1 MLTSSELKKIPIFAC
16 LNDASLVWLTQQAA
30 NLHLEPGEYLI
41 HEGEPTPFFVVM
53 EGTTEVLKDVM
64 GRQTEVSEHNP
75 GDFFG
80 ELAILMASAAP
91 ASVRAKTAC
100 HLARLDPQY
109 LQELIRRSPECSA
122 LILQTLN
129 ERVQAVQK
137 YMLNL
142 PSTRVKV
149 VGSKFDGDC
158 REIRN
163 FLSMNRIPYEW
174 VDCDRSALASADPG
188 CDVAGLSVV
197 VDGSFCV
204 SHPPTVRKVA
214 DALGFQ
220 TAPQHQNY
228 DVVIIGGGPAG
239 LAAAVYGASEG
250 LSVLLVE
257 RRAPGGQAG
266 TSSRIENY
274 LGFPNGISGDDL
286 SQRAFRQ
293 AVKFGAEVVLTREVQ
308 EIIPQPNGA
317 YTIGLDGGD
326 RVDTKTIILATG
338 VDWRRLEAEGV
349 DRFIGRGV
357 LYGAA
362 RVEAPTVAGK
372 RVFIIGGGNSAG
384 QAALFFANYASSVT
398 MLVRGEDLKSSMS
411 QYLID
416 QIALVPGIRVE
427 TETQVVSA
435 DGSDCLKTIHT
446 RKNGEPVILRDA
458 DALFV
463 MIGANAVTKW
473 LPPQLQREN
482 GYVRTG
488 REVSDWLGWAADR
501 APFLLETNLPGFF
514 CVGDVRFNSIKRV
527 SSSVGEGSMAI
538 AFVHQYLSCCSNRS
552 NRDVATKPRS

>member
-1 MLTSSELKKIPIFAC
+1 VLTSSELKKIPIFSC
-16 LNDASLVWLTQQAA
+16 LNDANLMWLSQQAA
-30 NLHLEPGEYLI
+30 DLHLEPGEYLI

-53 EGTTEVLKDVM
+53 NGTTEVLKDVM
-64 GRQTEVSEHNP
+64 GRQTEVSEHNR

-80 ELAILMASAAP
+80 ELAILMATAAP

-100 HLARLDPQY
+100 HLARLDPQH
-109 LQELIRRSPECSA
+109 LQELIRRSPEFSA
-122 LILQTLN
+122 VILQTLN
-129 ERVQAVQK
+129 ERVQVVQK
-137 YMLNL
+137 YMLSL
-142 PSTRVKV
+142 PSSRVQI
-149 VGSKFDGDC
+149 VGSKFDDDC

-163 FLSMNRIPYEW
+163 FLSMNRIPFEW
-174 VDCDRSALASADPG
+174 VDRDRSAHLAPTDQA
-188 CDVAGLSVV
+188 CEVAGLSVV
-197 VDGSFCV
+197 VDDSFCV

-214 DALGFQ
+214 EALGFQ
-220 TAPQHQNY
+220 TAPNRQSY

-257 RRAPGGQAG
+257 RKAPGGQAG

-308 EIIPQPNGA
+308 EIIPLPDGA
-317 YTIGLDGGD
+317 YTIGLDGSD
-326 RVDTKTIILATG
+326 RVATKTVILATG
-338 VDWRRLEAEGV
+338 VAWRRLEADGV

-362 RVEAPTVAGK
+362 RTEAPSVAGK
-372 RVFIIGGGNSAG
+372 RVFIIGAGNSAG
-384 QAALFFANYASSVT
+384 QAALFFADYASSVT
-398 MLVRGEDLKSSMS
+398 MLVRGEDLKRSMS

-427 TETQVVSA
+427 TETQVISA
-435 DGSDCLKTIHT
+435 DGTDCLKAIET
-446 RKNGEPVILRDA
+446 RKAEEPVIRRSA

-463 MIGANAVTKW
+463 MIGADAVTNW

-488 REVSDWLGWAADR
+488 REVSDQPGWAADR

-514 CVGDVRFNSIKRV
+514 SVGDVRYNSIKRV
-527 SSSVGEGSMAI
+527 SSSVGEGSMAV
-538 AFVHQYLSCCSNRS
+538 AFVHQYLSLMLTPF
-552 NRDVATKPRS
+552 VE

>member
-1 MLTSSELKKIPIFAC
+1 MLTSSDLKKIPVFAC
-16 LNDASLVWLTQQAA
+16 LNDVNLLWLSQQAA
-30 NLHLEPGEYLI
+30 DLHLEPGEYII

-64 GRQTEVSEHNP
+64 GRRTEVSEHKA

-80 ELAILMASAAP
+80 ELAILMATAAP

-100 HLARLDPQY
+100 HLARLDPQH

-122 LILQTLN
+122 VILQTLN
-129 ERVQAVQK
+129 ERVQVVQK
-137 YMLNL
+137 YMLSL
-142 PSTRVKV
+142 PSSRVQI
-149 VGSKFDGDC
+149 VGSRFDDDC
-158 REIRN
+158 REIRT

-174 VDCDRSALASADPG
+174 ADRDRSAGPVSTSQV
-188 CDVAGLSVV
+188 CEVEGLSVV
-197 VDGSFCV
+197 VDGSVCV

-214 DALGFQ
+214 EALGFQ
-220 TAPQHQNY
+220 TAPRRQSY

-257 RRAPGGQAG
+257 RKAPGGQAG

-308 EIIPQPNGA
+308 EIIPHPEGA
-317 YTIGLDGGD
+317 YTIGLDGSD
-326 RVDTKTIILATG
+326 RVATKTVILATG
-338 VDWRRLEAEGV
+338 VAWRRLEADGNE
-349 DRFIGRGV
+349 RFNGSEV

-362 RVEAPTVAGK
+362 RTEAPTVAGK
-372 RVFIIGGGNSAG
+372 HVFIIGGGNSAG
-384 QAALFFANYASSVT
+384 QAALFFANYAISVT
-398 MLVRGEDLKSSMS
+398 VLVRAEALKRSMS

-435 DGSDCLKTIHT
+435 DGTDYLKAIET
-446 RKNGEPVILRDA
+446 RKTGEPVSRRSA

-463 MIGANAVTKW
+463 MIGADAETRW

-488 REVSDWLGWAADR
+488 REVSDQPGWAADR
-501 APFLLETNLPGFF
+501 APYLLETNLPGFF
-514 CVGDVRFNSIKRV
+514 CVGDVRYNSIKRV

-538 AFVHQYLSCCSNRS
+538 AFVHQYLSLM
-552 NRDVATKPRS
+552 A

>member
-1 MLTSSELKKIPIFAC
+1 MLTSSELKKIPIFSC
-16 LNDASLVWLTQQAA
+16 LNDANLEWLSQQTADI
-30 NLHLEPGEYLI
+30 HLEPGEYLI
-41 HEGEPTPFFVVM
+41 HEGEPTPFFVLL

-64 GRQTEVSEHNP
+64 GRQTEVSEHHR

-80 ELAILMASAAP
+80 ELPILMATASP

-100 HLARLDPQY
+100 HLARLDPQQ

-122 LILQTLN
+122 VILQTLN
-129 ERVQAVQK
+129 ERVQVVQN

-142 PSTRVKV
+142 PSSRVQI
-149 VGSKFDGDC
+149 VGSKFDDDC
-158 REIRN
+158 REIRS

-174 VDCDRSALASADPG
+174 VDRDRSPQLPSTNPA
-188 CDVAGLSVV
+188 CDAPGLSVV

-204 SHPPTVRKVA
+204 SHPPTVRKLA
-214 DALGFQ
+214 DGLGFQ
-220 TAPQHQNY
+220 TTPHRLSY

-257 RRAPGGQAG
+257 RKAPGGQAG

-308 EIIPQPNGA
+308 EIIPQPDGA

-326 RVDTKTIILATG
+326 RVDTKTVILATG
-338 VDWRRLEAEGV
+338 VDWRRLEADGV

-362 RVEAPTVAGK
+362 RTEAPTVAGK
-372 RVFIIGGGNSAG
+372 RAFIIGGGNSAG
-384 QAALFFANYASSVT
+384 QAALFFADYASSVT
-398 MLVRGEDLKSSMS
+398 ILIRGEDLKRSMS
-411 QYLID
+411 QYLVD

-427 TETQVVSA
+427 TDTEVVAA
-435 DGSDCLKTIHT
+435 DGTECLKAIDT
-446 RKNGEPVILRDA
+446 RKKREPVIRRPA

-463 MIGANAVTKW
+463 MIGADAVTHW

-488 REVSDWLGWAADR
+488 REVSDQPGWAGDR
-501 APFLLETNLPGFF
+501 APYLLETNLPGFF
-514 CVGDVRFNSIKRV
+514 CVGDVRYNSIKRV

-538 AFVHQYLSCCSNRS
+538 AFVHQYLSLM
-552 NRDVATKPRS
+552 A

>member
-1 MLTSSELKKIPIFAC
+1 VLTPLDLKKIPIFSC
-16 LNDASLVWLTQQAA
+16 LNEADLSWLSQQAA
-30 NLHLEPGEYLI
+30 DLHLEPGEYLI

-53 EGTTEVLKDVM
+53 EGTTQVLKDVM
-64 GRQTEVSEHNP
+64 GRRTEVSEHNP

-80 ELAILMASAAP
+80 ELAILMATAAP

-100 HLARLDPQY
+100 HLARLDPQH

-122 LILQTLN
+122 VILQTLN
-129 ERVQAVQK
+129 ERVQVVQK

-142 PSTRVKV
+142 PSSRVQI
-149 VGSKFDGDC
+149 VGSKFDADC
-158 REIRN
+158 REIRT

-174 VDCDRSALASADPG
+174 VDRERSPQLTSTHPA
-188 CDVAGLSVV
+188 CDVSRLSVV

-204 SHPPTVRKVA
+204 SHPPTVRKLA
-214 DALGFQ
+214 EALGFQ
-220 TAPQHQNY
+220 TAPHRQSY
-228 DVVIIGGGPAG
+228 DVAIIGGGPAG

-257 RRAPGGQAG
+257 RNAPGGQAG

-308 EIIPQPNGA
+308 EIIPQTGGV

-326 RVDTKTIILATG
+326 TVDTKTIILATG
-338 VDWRRLEAEGV
+338 VEWRWLDAKGA

-362 RVEAPTVAGK
+362 RAEASTVAGK

-398 MLVRGEDLKSSMS
+398 ILVRGDDLKNSMS
-411 QYLID
+411 QYLVD

-435 DGSDCLKTIHT
+435 HGTEYLKAIDT
-446 RKNGEPVILRDA
+446 RKKGEPVVRRSA

-463 MIGANAVTKW
+463 MIGADAVTNW

-488 REVSDWLGWAADR
+488 REVRRQPVGAGERD
-501 APFLLETNLPGFF
+501 PFPLETNLPGFF
-514 CVGDVRFNSIKRV
+514 CVGDVRYNSIKRV

-538 AFVHQYLSCCSNRS
+538 AFVHQYLSCCSSRS
-552 NRDVATKPRS
+552 LVA

>member
-1 MLTSSELKKIPIFAC
+1 MLTSSELKKIPIFSC
-16 LNDASLVWLTQQAA
+16 LNDANLMWLSRQAA
-30 NLHLEPGEYLI
+30 DLHLEPGEYLI

-64 GRQTEVSEHNP
+64 GRRTEVSEHKQ

-80 ELAILMASAAP
+80 ELAILMATAAP

-100 HLARLDPQY
+100 HLARLDPQH
-109 LQELIRRSPECSA
+109 LQELIRRSPECCA
-122 LILQTLN
+122 VILQTLN
-129 ERVQAVQK
+129 ERVQVVQK

-142 PSTRVKV
+142 PSSRVQI
-149 VGSKFDGDC
+149 VGSKFDDDC
-158 REIRN
+158 REIRT

-174 VDCDRSALASADPG
+174 ADRDRSAHLAPTDQA

-197 VDGSFCV
+197 VDESICV
-204 SHPPTVRKVA
+204 SNPPTVRKVA
-214 DALGFQ
+214 EALGFQ
-220 TAPQHQNY
+220 TAPHRRNY

-257 RRAPGGQAG
+257 RKAPGGQAG
-266 TSSRIENY
+266 SSSRIENY

-308 EIIPQPNGA
+308 QITPHPDWA

-326 RVDTKTIILATG
+326 RVDTKTVILATG
-338 VDWRRLEAEGV
+338 VDWRRLDANGI
-349 DRFIGRGV
+349 DRLIGRGV

-362 RVEAPTVAGK
+362 RTEALTVAGK
-372 RVFIIGGGNSAG
+372 RVFIVGSGNSAG

-398 MLVRGEDLKSSMS
+398 MLVRGEDLKRSMS

-416 QIALVPGIRVE
+416 QIALVPGIQVE
-427 TETQVVSA
+427 METQVVSA
-435 DGSDCLKTIHT
+435 DGMECLKAINT
-446 RKNGEPVILRDA
+446 RKEGERVIRRVA

-463 MIGANAVTKW
+463 MIGADAVTNW

-482 GYVRTG
+482 GYIRTG
-488 REVSDWLGWAADR
+488 REVSDQPGWAADR
-501 APFLLETNLPGFF
+501 TPFLLETNLPGFF
-514 CVGDVRFNSIKRV
+514 CVGDVRYNSIKRV

-538 AFVHQYLSCCSNRS
+538 AFVHQYLSLM
-552 NRDVATKPRS
+552 A

>member
-1 MLTSSELKKIPIFAC
+1 
-16 LNDASLVWLTQQAA
+16 
-30 NLHLEPGEYLI
+30 
-41 HEGEPTPFFVVM
+41 
-53 EGTTEVLKDVM
+53 
-64 GRQTEVSEHNP
+64 
-75 GDFFG
+75 
-80 ELAILMASAAP
+80 
-91 ASVRAKTAC
+91 
-100 HLARLDPQY
+100 
-109 LQELIRRSPECSA
+109 

-142 PSTRVKV
+142 PSSRVKI
-149 VGSKFDGDC
+149 VGSKFDNDC

-174 VDCDRSALASADPG
+174 VDRDRSVQLASADPA
-188 CDVAGLSVV
+188 CDVARLSVV
-197 VDGSFCV
+197 VEGSFCV

-220 TAPQHQNY
+220 TAAHHQNY

-362 RVEAPTVAGK
+362 RAEASTVAGK

-398 MLVRGEDLKSSMS
+398 MLVRGEDLKISMS

-435 DGSDCLKTIHT
+435 DGTDCLKTIHT
-446 RKNGEPVILRDA
+446 RKKGEPVIRRAA

-463 MIGANAVTKW
+463 MIGANAVTNW

-488 REVSDWLGWAADR
+488 REVSDWPGWAADR

-527 SSSVGEGSMAI
+527 SSSVGEGSMAV
-538 AFVHQYLSCCSNRS
+538 AFVHQYLSCCSTDQS
-552 NRDVATKPRS
+552 

>member
-1 MLTSSELKKIPIFAC
+1 
-16 LNDASLVWLTQQAA
+16 V
-30 NLHLEPGEYLI
+30 
-41 HEGEPTPFFVVM
+41 
-53 EGTTEVLKDVM
+53 
-64 GRQTEVSEHNP
+64 
-75 GDFFG
+75 
-80 ELAILMASAAP
+80 
-91 ASVRAKTAC
+91 
-100 HLARLDPQY
+100 
-109 LQELIRRSPECSA
+109 
-122 LILQTLN
+122 ILQTLN

-142 PSTRVKV
+142 PSSRVQI
-149 VGSKFDGDC
+149 VGSKFDDDC

-174 VDCDRSALASADPG
+174 VDRNRSAKLALTGAS

-197 VDGSFCV
+197 VDGSVCV

-214 DALGFQ
+214 EALGFQ
-220 TAPQHQNY
+220 TAPHRQNY

-250 LSVLLVE
+250 LGVLLVE
-257 RRAPGGQAG
+257 RKAPGGQAG

-308 EIIPQPNGA
+308 EIIPQPDGA

-326 RVDTKTIILATG
+326 IVGTKTVILATG
-338 VDWRRLEAEGV
+338 VAWRRLEAEGV

-362 RVEAPTVAGK
+362 RTEAQTVAGK

-384 QAALFFANYASSVT
+384 QTALFFANYASSVT
-398 MLVRGEDLKSSMS
+398 MLVRNEDLKRSMS

-416 QIALVPGIRVE
+416 QIALVPRIQVE
-427 TETQVVSA
+427 TGTQVVSA
-435 DGSDCLKTIHT
+435 DGTDCLKTINT
-446 RKNGEPVILRDA
+446 RKEGNPVIRRSA

-463 MIGANAVTKW
+463 MIGANAVTNW
-473 LPPQLQREN
+473 MPAQLQREH
-482 GYVRTG
+482 GYVCTG
-488 REVSDWLGWAADR
+488 REVNNKSGWTADR

-514 CVGDVRFNSIKRV
+514 CVGDVRYSSIKRV
-527 SSSVGEGSMAI
+527 SSSVGEGSMAV
-538 AFVHQYLSCCSNRS
+538 AFVHQYLSYRS
-552 NRDVATKPRS
+552 SRPLVAQI